1 MSESPSQEASGQ
13 PDFLIIYTGRSD
25 RSARSSMN
33 GKSEPLLLVLV
44 FAVRVSCPR
53 AGLSGAVPALTGATG
68 ARWHLP
74 L

>member
-33 GKSEPLLLVLV
+33 DAPNIHLSLPVAV
-44 FAVRVSCPR
+44 FEA
-53 AGLSGAVPALTGATG
+53 
-68 ARWHLP
+68 
-74 L
+74 

>member
-33 GKSEPLLLVLV
+33 GDPLVEDPKGVEGGFTSTRLD
-44 FAVRVSCPR
+44 FATR
-53 AGLSGAVPALTGATG
+53 AERYTSTTPQGVCVV
-68 ARWHLP
+68 
-74 L
+74 